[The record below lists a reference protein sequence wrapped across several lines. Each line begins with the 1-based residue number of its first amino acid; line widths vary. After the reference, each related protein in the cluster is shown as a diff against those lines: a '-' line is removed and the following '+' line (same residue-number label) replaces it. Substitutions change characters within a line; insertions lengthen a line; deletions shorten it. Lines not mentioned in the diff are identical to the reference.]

1 MKIET
6 AMRVCV
12 NCGQPKAEEVRRDE
26 MFGSGANAV
35 IIENVPTIKCRNCG
49 TVYLEPKVS
58 QKIDEICAQ
67 PERFVSLKQKPVATI
82 A

>member
-1 MKIET
+1 MNFET
-6 AMRVCV
+6 AMQTCI

-26 MFGSGANAV
+26 IFGSGANAL

-49 TVYLEPKVS
+49 AVYLEPRVS
-58 QKIDEICAQ
+58 KMIDEICRQ